1 MRLSVACLTILAGL
15 MVNPAT
21 ADCSSTVNSAIN
33 SGVTAVRLGF
43 ATVGAPPNLDDAIN
57 AGVTAFKAKLGC

>member
-1 MRLSVACLTILAGL
+1 
-15 MVNPAT
+15 MVNPAA

-33 SGVTAVRLGF
+33 SGVIAVRLGF

-57 AGVTAFKAKLGC
+57 AGVASFKAKLGC